1 MPAEGFLGLC
11 LIGAI
16 LLIITEKEKSVIAKL
31 ILFLIGIVF
40 VCGLMIAGMSQR
52 SKINGFLQLDENW
65 DPSLLFVL
73 MTGVIINVI
82 TFNLILKF
90 M

>member
-31 ILFLIGIVF
+31 ILFLIGVVF
-40 VCGLMIAGMSQR
+40 GCGLMIAGMSQS

>member
-31 ILFLIGIVF
+31 ILFLIGV
-40 VCGLMIAGMSQR
+40 VLGCGLMIAGMSQR
-52 SKINGFLQLDENW
+52 SKINGLLQLDENW

>member
-1 MPAEGFLGLC
+1 MIGVLFGLGLM
-11 LIGAI
+11 
-16 LLIITEKEKSVIAKL
+16 V
-31 ILFLIGIVF
+31 
-40 VCGLMIAGMSQR
+40 AGMSQR
-52 SKINGFLQLDENW
+52 TKIFGFLQLDANW

-90 M
+90 V